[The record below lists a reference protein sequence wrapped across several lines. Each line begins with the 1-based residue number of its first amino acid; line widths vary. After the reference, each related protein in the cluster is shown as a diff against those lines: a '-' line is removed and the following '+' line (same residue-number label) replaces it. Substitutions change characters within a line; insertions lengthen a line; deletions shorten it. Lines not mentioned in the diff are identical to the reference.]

1 MKPQTLVKI
10 IKCLDCPRLFEQH
23 RHNHVRC
30 VMCSHAFQT
39 AKATERARA
48 KRLAAKEKKS

>member
-1 MKPQTLVKI
+1 MAEI

-30 VMCSHAFQT
+30 VMCAHAHQT
-39 AKATERARA
+39 LKNTERQRA
-48 KRLAAKEKKS
+48 KRLAAQAAQEKQS